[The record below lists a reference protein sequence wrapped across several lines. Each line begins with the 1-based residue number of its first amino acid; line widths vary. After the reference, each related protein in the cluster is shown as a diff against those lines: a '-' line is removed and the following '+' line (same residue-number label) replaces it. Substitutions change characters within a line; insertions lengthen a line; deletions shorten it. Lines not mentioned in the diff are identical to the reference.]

1 MKKSSLLICVSAIML
16 LILSGM
22 AASGQT
28 DSYQIRKVMIDP
40 GHGGKDPGALGKKSK
55 EKNLTLQIAKKL
67 GFYIEQNV
75 PGVEVAYTR
84 SNDQFVEL
92 GRRAEIANEL
102 RTKIV
107 NDPLTI
113 EQTGY
118 QAKMKENEKDHEN
131 LFLRMSS
138 LEKEHAALSAKVDA
152 KFDAITEQLRETKD
166 MVRQLFDR
174 ICKGKK

>member
-1 MKKSSLLICVSAIML
+1 MKTY
-16 LILSGM
+16 ILFG
-22 AASGQT
+22 
-28 DSYQIRKVMIDP
+28 P
-40 GHGGKDPGALGKKSK
+40 PGAGKGTHAAALV
-55 EKNLTLQIAKKL
+55 ERYNLKHIST
-67 GFYIEQNV
+67 G
-75 PGVEVAYTR
+75 
-84 SNDQFVEL
+84 EL
-92 GRRAEIANEL
+92 LRAEIANEL

-107 NDPLTI
+107 NDPLTV

>member
-1 MKKSSLLICVSAIML
+1 MTMLAIIIMSAAA
-16 LILSGM
+16 
-22 AASGQT
+22 AASDDGIVAKGT
-28 DSYQIRKVMIDP
+28 IAVGSGVVTAI
-40 GHGGKDPGALGKKSK
+40 
-55 EKNLTLQIAKKL
+55 LTWLSAKK
-67 GFYIEQNV
+67 GWAEKEQK
-75 PGVEVAYTR
+75 
-84 SNDQFVEL
+84 L
-92 GRRAEIANEL
+92 RAEIANEL

-118 QAKMKENEKDHEN
+118 QAKMKENDKAHEN
-131 LFLRMSS
+131 LFFRMSS

>member
-1 MKKSSLLICVSAIML
+1 MVLMCVVL
-16 LILSGM
+16 M
-22 AASGQT
+22 AAAAAGCDDGIVAKGSLVVGSGVI
-28 DSYQIRKVMIDP
+28 S
-40 GHGGKDPGALGKKSK
+40 ALVTW
-55 EKNLTLQIAKKL
+55 LAAKKHA
-67 GFYIEQNV
+67 EKTSV
-75 PGVEVAYTR
+75 PQPCVT
-84 SNDQFVEL
+84 
-92 GRRAEIANEL
+92 
-102 RTKIV
+102 
-107 NDPLTI
+107 
-113 EQTGY
+113 EQTSY

>member
-1 MKKSSLLICVSAIML
+1 MEPETTGIIISTAVATK
-16 LILSGM
+16 
-22 AASGQT
+22 
-28 DSYQIRKVMIDP
+28 
-40 GHGGKDPGALGKKSK
+40 ALDVALAWVKAKFA
-55 EKNLTLQIAKKL
+55 KNPQPFIT
-67 GFYIEQNV
+67 
-75 PGVEVAYTR
+75 
-84 SNDQFVEL
+84 
-92 GRRAEIANEL
+92 
-102 RTKIV
+102 
-107 NDPLTI
+107 
-113 EQTGY
+113 EQTSY

>member
-1 MKKSSLLICVSAIML
+1 MVLAILVLMAAAAGDDQGIVAKGSLVVGSGVISAIVTWL
-16 LILSGM
+16 
-22 AASGQT
+22 A
-28 DSYQIRKVMIDP
+28 
-40 GHGGKDPGALGKKSK
+40 
-55 EKNLTLQIAKKL
+55 AKKHA
-67 GFYIEQNV
+67 EKTSV
-75 PGVEVAYTR
+75 PQPCVT
-84 SNDQFVEL
+84 
-92 GRRAEIANEL
+92 
-102 RTKIV
+102 
-107 NDPLTI
+107 
-113 EQTGY
+113 EQTSY

>member
-1 MKKSSLLICVSAIML
+1 MVWAT
-16 LILSGM
+16 LILM
-22 AASGQT
+22 AAATAAGDDQGIVAKGTIAVGSGVVT
-28 DSYQIRKVMIDP
+28 AILTWLSAKR
-40 GHGGKDPGALGKKSK
+40 GWAEK
-55 EKNLTLQIAKKL
+55 EQKL
-67 GFYIEQNV
+67 
-75 PGVEVAYTR
+75 
-84 SNDQFVEL
+84 
-92 GRRAEIANEL
+92 RAEIANEL